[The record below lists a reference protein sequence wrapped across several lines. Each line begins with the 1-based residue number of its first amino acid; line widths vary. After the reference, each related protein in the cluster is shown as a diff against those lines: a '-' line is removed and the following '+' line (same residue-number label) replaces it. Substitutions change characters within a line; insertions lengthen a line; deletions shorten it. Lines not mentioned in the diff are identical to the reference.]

1 MDKST
6 DIVAAIARFAHFY
19 KHESC
24 GQCTP
29 CREGTTWM
37 MKMMDRLAEGRGHLR
52 EIDMLLEL
60 TKQIE
65 GRTICALGDAAAWP
79 IQGLMRHFRPEVEA
93 RINKFRAE
101 NGPVLFGGRLL
112 SQVDPTH
119 AFPDNLG
126 GNLKEISAPH

>member
-1 MDKST
+1 
-6 DIVAAIARFAHFY
+6 
-19 KHESC
+19 
-24 GQCTP
+24 
-29 CREGTTWM
+29 
-37 MKMMDRLAEGRGHLR
+37 MMDRIVEGRGHLR

-60 TKQIE
+60 TLVFSRRPSITDPYICLSLCIDWFPLDRKQIE

-79 IQGLMRHFRPEVEA
+79 IQGLMRHFRPQVEA

-119 AFPDNLG
+119 AIPDNLG
-126 GNLKEISAPH
+126 GNLNEINAPH